1 MNEDSW
7 NGNKPKKEDT
17 FLQSLK
23 CVHELPDDMQEAI
36 GANASLLSRSFEIQ
50 TNEILDKNDH
60 IEEGDLAPLLT
71 PFVMELS
78 FLKIQLAAVTSELD
92 EIRNGK
98 SN

>member
-1 MNEDSW
+1 MNNDSW
-7 NGNKPKKEDT
+7 NKNESKKEET
-17 FLQSLK
+17 FLQVLK
-23 CVHELPDDMQEAI
+23 CVHELPEDMQEAI
-36 GANASLLSRSFEIQ
+36 GANASLLSQSFEIQ
-50 TNEILDKNDH
+50 TNQILEKNDH

-92 EIRNGK
+92 LLRNGE